1 MFDQPSA
8 RTERLTVD
16 ERRERGRA
24 ARKHTPR
31 SSHADWSPAPDR
43 PDPVGV
49 LTAQDA
55 NRLAHLVPIRHGR
68 MSQSSFAFYRGAA
81 AIMAGD
87 LAPTP
92 VSGINAQLCGDA
104 HLSNFGAFASAER
117 TLIFDVNDFD
127 ETLPGPWEWDLKR
140 LATSVALAGRS
151 NQFDRK
157 RTADAVTGS
166 VAAYRNAMARF
177 AGTATLDIWYAQ
189 LAVEEL
195 NKLFTKK
202 STQKQLSRFAEKARS
217 KTSLKAMKKLT
228 EQVDGKIR
236 IASSPP
242 LLVPFRDLSGADT
255 ADLQEQIE
263 HSWAG
268 YRQSIRDD
276 RAELLERYRPLDIAL
291 KVVGVGSV
299 GTRCAL
305 VLLEGRDDQDPLFLQ
320 IKEASDAVLEAHLPK
335 STYDTHGE
343 RVVQGQRL
351 MQASGDIFLGWS
363 EGHDGHEYYWRQYH
377 DMKGSAAVE
386 SMDPRGLRDY
396 ARLCGWTLAHA
407 HARSGDPIAISAY
420 LGTSETFDRA
430 LTEFAFAYADQND
443 RDFAAMKVAIDEGRI
458 SAEDG

>member
-55 NRLAHLVPIRHGR
+55 DRLAHLVPIRHGR
-68 MSQSSFAFYRGAA
+68 MSQSPFAFYRGAA

-151 NQFDRK
+151 NEFDRK

-166 VAAYRNAMARF
+166 VAAYRNAMAHF

-195 NKLFTKK
+195 NKVLTKK
-202 STQKQLSRFAEKARS
+202 SAQKQLSKFAEKARS

-228 EQVDGKIR
+228 EQVDGKVR

-242 LLVPFRDLSGADT
+242 LLVPFRDLNGADT

-268 YRQSIRDD
+268 YR
-276 RAELLERYRPLDIAL
+276 
-291 KVVGVGSV
+291 
-299 GTRCAL
+299 
-305 VLLEGRDDQDPLFLQ
+305 
-320 IKEASDAVLEAHLPK
+320 
-335 STYDTHGE
+335 
-343 RVVQGQRL
+343 
-351 MQASGDIFLGWS
+351 
-363 EGHDGHEYYWRQYH
+363 
-377 DMKGSAAVE
+377 
-386 SMDPRGLRDY
+386 
-396 ARLCGWTLAHA
+396 
-407 HARSGDPIAISAY
+407 
-420 LGTSETFDRA
+420 
-430 LTEFAFAYADQND
+430 
-443 RDFAAMKVAIDEGRI
+443 
-458 SAEDG
+458 